1 MLRPVPR
8 PRTKTDEKTL
18 RGRPVWID
26 ETGYVTGEKGTR
38 YSEQT
43 VTIPF
48 GTEYIVSPSIDE
60 DGSLLSEEEVKQKLK
75 DSEGRDFITGE
86 KLPTF
91 ETEEEADKYAEWRS
105 STMENLEEI
114 EKGYKP
120 VLEQQQYEE
129 DVEETL
135 SDKVMRKAKP
145 FTDEVKGF
153 VEYLLTPSQHFNEGG
168 LATQTETAFGF
179 TAEGAKQE
187 AEKYA
192 EEFNEQDQANINK
205 AAEFLVPFYD
215 SGVNISNVVQEY
227 MKPEA
232 ERDNEYIKDQFK
244 QAGQSAAIEGGMLL
258 MGGILAKYGAKGVKA
273 LADKVKQYEIDPNV
287 AYSFPAIAIRKKV
300 VDKSADIKEAEKLI
314 DDPKKMK
321 DWQES
326 NKLPE
331 TKRQANPED
340 SKKAA
345 QELFEGKITSKEARK
360 RIQEA
365 IPDPELYS
373 AEQVLGMMPS
383 VTEITGSLGK
393 KAGKFGI
400 LGVKGFDLKKGQ
412 KVSSRLDIPAYNNY
426 DTWVVSIHDGTV
438 EKGSVVGFGQAIR
451 LKNIRFGSK
460 SKDALDIARGKRRTP
475 AGEDKPMGKSTI
487 ARIFG
492 EYVPEDPYKLQQQA
506 ADIIASGS
514 DEWTQIGMNPYRGS
528 GFYIKETGAP
538 VFDADEVIQVGP
550 LVLAKNIKKPTIS
563 QIKEMGVKTTDGK
576 LRLFNEGGTVM
587 KDDMNMG
594 YALGGEVD
602 AIDPVSGNEIPPGST
617 AKEVRDDIPTML
629 SEGEYVVPADVLKFY
644 GLKFFEDLRENA
656 KVEMAMMEEEGRI
669 GGQPIPEEGDLTE
682 DEMRLLGEVMGM
694 AEGGMTPMQPQPPQ
708 PMMMGQQMMPPKPQ
722 PTSYNKPVGF
732 NQGGMT
738 DAFGN
743 PIGAQPVQTQPP
755 QQQQFL
761 QDIDPTSTNIYGIDQ
776 QQQPDQVT
784 SIGQEDIGVGDTQGA
799 SGVSGGGMKTVFYI
813 HKDGRRIS
821 VLILNGKP
829 ISSVPADFNEFM
841 EDTPENRAKIGM
853 GETGEIETDVGE
865 STQQKVSTEGSSGS
879 EDPNESVEVYKASAR
894 KKPDASTPEGAY
906 QLYEES
912 GVNVQDP
919 VGQAKKVLEGTTDVP
934 KGAGILAGA
943 INPVLGIGLGGFQ
956 AVDNLTAVSKAQA
969 NKQMAE
975 FLGMESEA
983 AAIQTEIDKFVKSA
997 PGVVG
1002 ALDEYVASGDQRFA
1016 KALESAF
1023 SVNAPDEMVIFE
1035 DKLSDKGKANVAEYL
1050 SQFKKT
1056 DPTQGTSLRPRARP
1070 ANLGEAKPEITQRR
1084 EVKGKYD
1091 VLSNKKLSGGYKT
1104 NTLSTAEQKAFDNA
1118 VDSGNWQT
1126 ANHFAMVNRHRN
1138 KQDEFAKSGYDPVL
1152 GRSLGLSQSS
1162 MDQAKK
1168 YGGSVQTAIN
1178 DGRAVKKGFF
1188 KPVELIKKPTVS
1200 TPAVKE
1206 TRVTTRGDDKKKVT
1220 PPKVVTPPTRTTSST
1235 AAANAAA
1242 AAARR
1247 RDDRDQSI
1255 SRTFSAPKP
1264 KKTTRSTASA
1274 NRAAAASRKSPS
1286 RSSSRR
1292 GGGGGRA
1299 KGGLMG
1305 KNK

>member
-1 MLRPVPR
+1 MVKKSLVPKPR
-8 PRTKTDEKTL
+8 PRTKTKEKTL

-26 ETGYVTGEKGTR
+26 ETGDITGEKGTR
-38 YSEQT
+38 YSEVT
-43 VTIPF
+43 TTIPW
-48 GTEYIVSPSIDE
+48 GTEWITAPSIDK
-60 DGSLLSEEEVKQKLK
+60 DGSKLSDEEVSRRLK
-75 DSEGRDFITGE
+75 DNEGKDFLTGE

-91 ETEEEADKYAEWRS
+91 ESEPEASGYAEWRS
-105 STMENLEEI
+105 DTMFDQEQI

-135 SDKVMRKAKP
+135 TDKVMRKAKP

-153 VEYLLTPSQHFNEGG
+153 VDYLLTPSQHFSEGG
-168 LATQTETAFGF
+168 FATQMQNLGMSTSDNPVQTMEFRAPEGKTLDDIEPFKDVREPYIEKEGTEFKKKLLATPPLKKSKTPVKKPETFYGYTE
-179 TAEGAKQE
+179 EGLQQE
-187 AEKYA
+187 VDKFA
-192 EEFNEQDQANINK
+192 EEFNEQDQANITK

-215 SGVNISNVVQEY
+215 SGVNIGNVIEEY
-227 MKPEA
+227 MKPED

-258 MGGILAKYGAKGVKA
+258 LGGVFLKYGAKGIRALYSKA
-273 LADKVKQYEIDPNV
+273 KQYEIDPSV
-287 AYSFPAIAIRKKV
+287 ASAFGVGAIKKKSEEMISVFPK
-300 VDKSADIKEAEKLI
+300 
-314 DDPKKMK
+314 
-321 DWQES
+321 
-326 NKLPE
+326 PE
-331 TKRQANPED
+331 RMFPED
-340 SKKAA
+340 ARPKGGDYLNPATGEVLSGRNVSSANIKINPDGKPSFKVSNDNVETVGSAGT
-345 QELFEGKITSKEARK
+345 QIKTNLFK
-360 RIQEA
+360 
-365 IPDPELYS
+365 
-373 AEQVLGMMPS
+373 
-383 VTEITGSLGK
+383 K
-393 KAGKFGI
+393 KAGWKWTKSPQGMEDVGTLISVENRGKHFYTI
-400 LGVKGFDLKKGQ
+400 ETDFSKGVNLKKYPN
-412 KVSSRLDIPAYNNY
+412 SASEPRLRP
-426 DTWVVSIHDGTV
+426 T
-438 EKGSVVGFGQAIR
+438 VVGEIELGPQI
-451 LKNIRFGSK
+451 GSI
-460 SKDALDIARGKRRTP
+460 SVRGK
-475 AGEDKPMGKSTI
+475 EH
-487 ARIFG
+487 
-492 EYVPEDPYKLQQQA
+492 
-506 ADIIASGS
+506 
-514 DEWTQIGMNPYRGS
+514 
-528 GFYIKETGAP
+528 P
-538 VFDADEVIQVGP
+538 VFQSIR
-550 LVLAKNIKKPTIS
+550 TY
-563 QIKEMGVKTTDGK
+563 
-576 LRLFNEGGTVM
+576 NEGGMAM

-594 YALGGEVD
+594 YSLGGEVD
-602 AIDPVSGNEIPPGST
+602 AIDPISGNEIPPGST

-669 GGQPIPEEGDLTE
+669 GGQPVPEEGELTE
-682 DEMRLLGEVMGM
+682 DEMTLLGEVMGM
-694 AEGGMTPMQPQPPQ
+694 AEGGMNQMQPQQPQPPQ
-708 PMMMGQQMMPPKPQ
+708 PMMMGQQMPPPKPQ

-732 NQGGMT
+732 NTGGMT

-761 QDIDPTSTNIYGIDQ
+761 QDIDPTSTNIYGLDQ
-776 QQQPDQVT
+776 QQDGQVT
-784 SIGQEDIGVGDTQGA
+784 SISQEEIGVGDTQGA

-821 VLILNGKP
+821 VLMLNGKP

-841 EDTPENRAKIGM
+841 EDTPENRTKIGM
-853 GETGEIETDVGE
+853 GETGEIEVGVGE
-865 STQQKVSTEGSSGS
+865 GDQQKVTTEGSSGTQNP
-879 EDPNESVEVYKASAR
+879 DESVEVYKASA
-894 KKPDASTPEGAY
+894 KKKADASTPEGAY

-943 INPVLGIGLGGFQ
+943 ISPIAGIGLGGFQ

-983 AAIQTEIDKFVKSA
+983 AAIQTEIDKFIKSA
-997 PGVVG
+997 PGIVG
-1002 ALDEYVASGDQRFA
+1002 ALDEYVASGDQRFG

-1023 SVNAPDEMVIFE
+1023 SVNAPDEMVIFN
-1035 DKLSDKGKANVAEYL
+1035 DKLSEKGKANVAEYL

-1091 VLSNKKLSGGYKT
+1091 VLSNKKLSGGYNT
-1104 NTLSTAEQKAFDNA
+1104 STLSAAEQKAFDNA
-1118 VDSGNWQT
+1118 VDSGSWQT

-1138 KQDEFAKSGYDPVL
+1138 KQDEFAKSGYDPVV
-1152 GRSLGLSQSS
+1152 GRSLGLNQSS

-1168 YGGSVQTAIN
+1168 YSGSVQTAIN

-1200 TPAVKE
+1200 TPPKVIRA
-1206 TRVTTRGDDKKKVT
+1206 TSSGDDKKVT
-1220 PPKVVTPPTRTTSST
+1220 PPKPVSSPTRTTSST

-1242 AAARR
+1242 AASRR

-1255 SRTFSAPKP
+1255 SRTPSKPKPKPKP
-1264 KKTTRSTASA
+1264 KKSVGTF
-1274 NRAAAASRKSPS
+1274 RKT
-1286 RSSSRR
+1286 SSGR
-1292 GGGGGRA
+1292 GYIGGFD

-1305 KNK
+1305 KKNNGK

>member
-1 MLRPVPR
+1 MVNKLATPPLRPKLR

-18 RGRPVWID
+18 RGRSVFVD
-26 ETGYVTGEKGTR
+26 ETGDITGAKGTR
-38 YSEQT
+38 YSEVT
-43 VTIPF
+43 TTIPW
-48 GTEYIVSPSIDE
+48 GTEWITAPTIDK
-60 DGSLLSEEEVKQKLK
+60 DGSKLSDEEVARRLK
-75 DSEGRDFITGE
+75 DNEGRDFITGE

-91 ETEEEADKYAEWRS
+91 ESEPEASAYAEWRS
-105 STMENLEEI
+105 DTMFDEEQI

-135 SDKVMRKAKP
+135 SDKVMRKSKP

-153 VEYLLTPSQHFNEGG
+153 LKYLMTPSQHFDEGG
-168 LATQTETAFGF
+168 LATQTETAFGY
-179 TAEGAKQE
+179 TAKGVQQE
-187 AEKYA
+187 ADKYA
-192 EEFNEQDQANINK
+192 EEFNEQDQANITK

-215 SGVNISNVVQEY
+215 SGVNIGNVVQEY

-244 QAGQSAAIEGGMLL
+244 QAGQSAAIEGGLLL
-258 MGGILAKYGAKGVKA
+258 MGGILTKYGAKGVKA

-287 AYSFPAIAIRKKV
+287 ASAFGVGAIRKKDTFEEV
-300 VDKSADIKEAEKLI
+300 MTPVKSSKSGVKKSGDAILRPSADLASDL
-314 DDPKKMK
+314 DPRLSRAMSSETAGSIMPGPGKFFDPSKKGYKGDKMVGMLKGADIELDLEFGNYIMMGKGAPKDVSNETFENLFVSARPSQKRTTFGKNNKSVARANLYDGPSLTVADMK
-321 DWQES
+321 KNYKAATGKTGPEVRTNLLQPERFKVVTDEGDR
-326 NKLPE
+326 LLDHPIVAVE
-331 TKRQANPED
+331 TKGKGGKHFYTLDTQFVGPVRMDRITQKVKRKNPKTGEVREEVPQPNLRPATVGD
-340 SKKAA
+340 VK
-345 QELFEGKITSKEARK
+345 LG
-360 RIQEA
+360 
-365 IPDPELYS
+365 
-373 AEQVLGMMPS
+373 EQVGTIR
-383 VTEITGSLGK
+383 VGK
-393 KAGKFGI
+393 KDHPLYDYIEVDASMSAPEGMGSIAKFNQG
-400 LGVKGFDLKKGQ
+400 
-412 KVSSRLDIPAYNNY
+412 
-426 DTWVVSIHDGTV
+426 
-438 EKGSVVGFGQAIR
+438 
-451 LKNIRFGSK
+451 
-460 SKDALDIARGKRRTP
+460 
-475 AGEDKPMGKSTI
+475 
-487 ARIFG
+487 
-492 EYVPEDPYKLQQQA
+492 
-506 ADIIASGS
+506 
-514 DEWTQIGMNPYRGS
+514 GM
-528 GFYIKETGAP
+528 A
-538 VFDADEVIQVGP
+538 
-550 LVLAKNIKKPTIS
+550 
-563 QIKEMGVKTTDGK
+563 
-576 LRLFNEGGTVM
+576 M

-644 GLKFFEDLRENA
+644 GLKFFEDLRANA

-669 GGQPIPEEGDLTE
+669 GGQPVPEEGELTE
-682 DEMRLLGEVMGM
+682 DEMTLLGEVMGM
-694 AEGGMTPMQPQPPQ
+694 AEGGMNQMQPQPPQ

-722 PTSYNKPVGF
+722 PTQFNKPVGF
-732 NQGGMT
+732 DEGGMT

-761 QDIDPTSTNIYGIDQ
+761 QDIDPTSTNIYGLDRQ
-776 QQQPDQVT
+776 QGDQVT
-784 SIGQEDIGVGDTQGA
+784 SISQEDIGVGETQGA

-821 VLILNGKP
+821 VLMLNGKP

-841 EDTPENRAKIGM
+841 EDTPENRTKIGM
-853 GETGEIETDVGE
+853 GETGEVEVGVGE
-865 STQQKVSTEGSSGS
+865 GTQQKVTTEGSSGS
-879 EDPNESVEVYKASAR
+879 EDPNESVEVYKASAK

-919 VGQAKKVLEGTTDVP
+919 VGQAKKILEGTTDVP

-943 INPVLGIGLGGFQ
+943 ISPIAGIGLGGFQ

-997 PGVVG
+997 PGIVG
-1002 ALDEYVASGDQRFA
+1002 ALDEYVASGDQRFG

-1023 SVNAPDEMVIFE
+1023 SVNAPDEMVIYE

-1070 ANLGEAKPEITQRR
+1070 ANLGEAKPEITRRR

-1091 VLSNKKLSGGYKT
+1091 VLSNKKLSGGYNT
-1104 NTLSTAEQKAFDNA
+1104 NTLSAAEQKSFDQA
-1118 VDSGNWQT
+1118 VDNGTWQI

-1152 GRSLGLSQSS
+1152 GRSLGLNQSS

-1178 DGRAVKKGFF
+1178 EGRAKKVGFF
-1188 KPVELIKKPTVS
+1188 KPVEVIKKPTVS
-1200 TPAVKE
+1200 TPTE
-1206 TRVTTRGDDKKKVT
+1206 TRVTTRGDDKKIT
-1220 PPKVVTPPTRTTSST
+1220 PPKPVSSPTRTTSST

-1242 AAARR
+1242 AASRR

-1255 SRTFSAPKP
+1255 SRAPPKPKPKPKP
-1264 KKTTRSTASA
+1264 KKKSVGTF
-1274 NRAAAASRKSPS
+1274 RKT
-1286 RSSSRR
+1286 SSGYV
-1292 GGGGGRA
+1292 GGFD

-1305 KNK
+1305 KVNNGK